1 MRKRG
6 IWSSALIL
14 TQSHA
19 WETAI
24 FQHFGSNS
32 QTLTSEKRLFF
43 SISAQSH
50 TISHL
55 RNQVFF
61 VFQLILAQSH
71 AWETTFFQRLAS
83 ISYNLTREKV
93 PFFKRLRSFSHC
105 LTIQKLLVIAHF
117 HTFSP
122 LRNDHISAFGLNRT
136 QNHTWKSD
144 PFKRFGPFSHYLI
157 LVNNF
162 FLISIKNMKALFVH
176 GFATTDKVRSILGM
190 IFWCIWSIIWRC
202 YRYLQSW
209 CWIPCQRRS

>member
-32 QTLTSEKRLFF
+32 HILTPEKRLF
-43 SISAQSH
+43 S
-50 TISHL
+50 
-55 RNQVFF
+55 VFW
-61 VFQLILAQSH
+61 L
-71 AWETTFFQRLAS
+71 
-83 ISYNLTREKV
+83 NLTRFHTLSNRVFFSCISSFLRSFMPEKR
-93 PFFKRLRSFSHC
+93 PFSAFGLNFIQSHRWKSGFFKRLGSFSHC

-162 FLISIKNMKALFVH
+162 FNFNKKYESSPRPRLRN
-176 GFATTDKVRSILGM
+176 D
-190 IFWCIWSIIWRC
+190 W
-202 YRYLQSW
+202 
-209 CWIPCQRRS
+209 